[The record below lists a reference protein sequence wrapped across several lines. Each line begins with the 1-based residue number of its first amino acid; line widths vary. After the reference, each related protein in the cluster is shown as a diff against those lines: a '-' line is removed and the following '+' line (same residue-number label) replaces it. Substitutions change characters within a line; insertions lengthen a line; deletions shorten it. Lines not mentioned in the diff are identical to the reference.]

1 MTNKQLVTYCSPTL
15 AGLKTGSLFNCS
27 LECPEGDCGDPR
39 QKRRRLVAEFRELNR
54 MLSPKGLR
62 VIPLR
67 IRPNS
72 VLTYLYRPA
81 ELERD
86 FEDPQC
92 RQLLDDLGYEGL
104 SIEQSITRLRIKL
117 QHGEEFPHE
126 VGLFLGYPAEDVR
139 GFIEERADRC
149 KCTGCWKVYGD
160 VQAAKEL
167 FARYDCCT
175 ACYLRQLAAGT
186 PLDRLA
192 VAVPA

>member
-15 AGLKTGSLFNCS
+15 AGLKTGSLFNCP
-27 LECPEGDCGDPR
+27 LKCPEGDGGDLC
-39 QKRRRLVAEFRELNR
+39 QKRCRLVAEFRELNR
-54 MLSPKGLR
+54 TLKPKGLR

-86 FEDPQC
+86 FADPAC
-92 RQLLDDLGYEGL
+92 RKLLDDLGYEGL
-104 SIEQSITRLRIKL
+104 TLEQSITRLRVKL
-117 QHGEEFPHE
+117 QYGEAFPHE
-126 VGLFLGYPAEDVR
+126 VGLFLGYPPEDVR
-139 GFIEERADRC
+139 GFIEEGADRC

>member
-15 AGLKTGSLFNCS
+15 AGIKTGSLFNCS
-27 LECPEGDCGDPR
+27 LEDTEDRSGDPCQTR
-39 QKRRRLVAEFRELNR
+39 CRLLVKFRELNR

-86 FEDPQC
+86 FEDPQS
-92 RQLLDDLGYEGL
+92 RRLLDDLGYEGL
-104 SIEQSITRLRIKL
+104 TLEQSITRLRSRL
-117 QHGEEFPHE
+117 QNEEEFPHE
-126 VGLFLGYPAEDVR
+126 IGLFLGYPAEDVR
-139 GFIEERADRC
+139 GFIEEGADRC
-149 KCTGCWKVYGD
+149 KCNGCWKVYGD
-160 VQAAKEL
+160 VQSAKEL
-167 FARYDCCT
+167 FEKYDCCT

-192 VAVPA
+192 VAV